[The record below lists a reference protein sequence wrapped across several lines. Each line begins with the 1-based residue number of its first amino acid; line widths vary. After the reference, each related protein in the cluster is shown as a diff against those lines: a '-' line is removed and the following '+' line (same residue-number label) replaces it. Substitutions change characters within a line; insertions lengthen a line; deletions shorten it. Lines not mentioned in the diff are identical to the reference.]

1 MYCLVIRDR
10 NVLNIAEQVSLLGTP
25 LKRGKRE
32 LRIRLAQIHKIARKL
47 KAGEYMKARGRRWRK
62 GSHPS
67 FLVHFDS
74 VALLIAR

>member
-10 NVLNIAEQVSLLGTP
+10 NVLNIAEQVSLLGTL

-32 LRIRLAQIHKIARKL
+32 LRIRRSQIHKIARKL

-62 GSHPS
+62 GFHPS
-67 FLVHFDS
+67 FLAHFNS
-74 VALLIAR
+74 VPLLIAR